1 MTQVLNHQR
10 LEQIRD
16 TDRKR
21 ERERVILLTRQKLQI
36 TGPTGKKIDKTLR
49 KEVRK
54 EHTVRDAQECKKP

>member
-16 TDRKR
+16 RQK
-21 ERERVILLTRQKLQI
+21 EREGACDSADSAEAANHRTD
-36 TGPTGKKIDKTLR
+36 GKKIDKTLR

>member
-1 MTQVLNHQR
+1 MTQVLNQQR

-36 TGPTGKKIDKTLR
+36 TGLTGKK
-49 KEVRK
+49 
-54 EHTVRDAQECKKP
+54 